1 MLLRDNAVRM
11 LEPLT
16 RRGIR
21 HLGLRVRADP
31 DLVPP
36 YTRAEIF
43 WGIYERAE
51 AVFIRRYLRGRS
63 HVIELG
69 AGLGI
74 TSAHIA
80 AGLAPG
86 GNLICAEANPDF
98 LPSVR
103 RNLEAPSAR
112 AGVTVTVLHTAVGP
126 STGAATLLVD
136 ANPFASRVTLSAPPS
151 NTKTVPV
158 SSCSLSCIIGHM
170 QQAPIDLVCDI
181 EGAEANF
188 ILADGPSGLERCG
201 RLVIELH
208 DSTLDGISYTV
219 EDLLSALTQRWGFTV
234 LERKGPIVALA
245 RDAGTGP

>member
-1 MLLRDNAVRM
+1 MLLKDHAVRM
-11 LEPLT
+11 VEPLT

-21 HLGLRVRADP
+21 HLGLTVRADP
-31 DLVPP
+31 ELVPP

-86 GNLICAEANPDF
+86 GTFICAEANPEF

-103 RNLEAPSAR
+103 RNLDAPSAR
-112 AGVTVTVLHTAVGP
+112 AGATVTVLHRAVGP

-136 ANPFASRVTLSAPPS
+136 ANPFASRVTVSAPPS
-151 NTKTVPV
+151 NTKAV
-158 SSCSLSCIIGHM
+158 SVSTCSLSSIIGPM
-170 QQAPIDLVCDI
+170 DQAPIDLVCDI

-188 ILADGPSGLERCG
+188 ILADDQSGLERCS

-208 DSTLDGISYTV
+208 DAWLDGIAYTV
-219 EDLLSALTQRWGFTV
+219 EDLLCALTKRWGFTV

-245 RDAGTGP
+245 RDAGTAC